1 MVKKNEQLIDTML
14 PETAA
19 LERAVLSDAVNAPHA
34 LGDIIPIVHEDFFT
48 SEKRK
53 DIWRTLVKYY
63 NEGRSIDYFSV
74 TNAIGIDLF
83 QSEIL
88 NQANNSTGSGAFC
101 MEDAAALRNA
111 ASQRRAYIAASAF
124 IRRAVAPGVTEM
136 DILASAEQLTR
147 EIEGPSPLMEDETLG
162 HAIMRVADEIEQK
175 EKLAR
180 EGKMVNIP
188 TGFEPLDGA
197 TYGGFSAPKIVIL
210 AARPSVGKTAIMLHM
225 AKAAARA
232 GNPVAMFSLEMTNTE
247 LASRYLYST
256 GRVIPRDVANGCVD
270 WDAFNE
276 AQGELDDLPIC
287 LDDFSRSLDDIVAR
301 MTQMVKRGKCKIAFI
316 DYLGLFRDCY
326 DDGNRKLYQTIGKIT
341 GTLKAVAKRLGI
353 PIVLLCQL
361 NRDQAKDGREPEL
374 YDLRD
379 SGSIEQDADIV
390 LMLQSHQKGDPI
402 KVEGEPIVKDY
413 LTIQVFVR
421 KNRHGRKDWSFL
433 LRPNDTYSDFT
444 VEQGIIGELPG
455 DRLLPEDYD
464 KNDSQPY

>member
-175 EKLAR
+175 EKL
-180 EGKMVNIP
+180 EEWKM
-188 TGFEPLDGA
+188 
-197 TYGGFSAPKIVIL
+197 
-210 AARPSVGKTAIMLHM
+210 
-225 AKAAARA
+225 
-232 GNPVAMFSLEMTNTE
+232 
-247 LASRYLYST
+247 
-256 GRVIPRDVANGCVD
+256 
-270 WDAFNE
+270 
-276 AQGELDDLPIC
+276 
-287 LDDFSRSLDDIVAR
+287 
-301 MTQMVKRGKCKIAFI
+301 
-316 DYLGLFRDCY
+316 
-326 DDGNRKLYQTIGKIT
+326 
-341 GTLKAVAKRLGI
+341 
-353 PIVLLCQL
+353 
-361 NRDQAKDGREPEL
+361 
-374 YDLRD
+374 
-379 SGSIEQDADIV
+379 
-390 LMLQSHQKGDPI
+390 
-402 KVEGEPIVKDY
+402 
-413 LTIQVFVR
+413 
-421 KNRHGRKDWSFL
+421 
-433 LRPNDTYSDFT
+433 
-444 VEQGIIGELPG
+444 
-455 DRLLPEDYD
+455 
-464 KNDSQPY
+464 